1 MVLKNKASKILIVDN
16 EFPQQSASAFF
27 STELVKET
35 ATSKSHSRG
44 LTAFAVGVN
53 QAAIG
58 VDLEDFSRLGIS
70 KRKTG
75 QYFRKALNRSQLEKI
90 VSKHFPSHL
99 EDKLNS
105 LSDEQFIAQFFT
117 YWVSLEALLK
127 ATRQGLV
134 NLDLISPALCAI
146 VQNDKKVKWQGET
159 FYLSLFKPFEKTV
172 LALVQS
178 EKNPVHFYYEDCR

>member
-1 MVLKNKASKILIVDN
+1 MALKNKASKILIVDN

-44 LTAFAVGVN
+44 LTAFAVSVN

-58 VDLEDFSRLGIS
+58 LDLEDFSRQGIS

-75 QYFRKALNRSQLEKI
+75 QYFRKALNRSHLEKI

-99 EDKLNS
+99 QEKLNP
-105 LSDEQFIAQFFT
+105 LCDEQFIEHFFT

-127 ATRQGLV
+127 ATGHGLADF
-134 NLDLISPALCAI
+134 DLISPALCAI
-146 VQNDKKVKWQGET
+146 VQNDREVKWQGET
-159 FYLSLFKPFEKTV
+159 FYLSLFKPFEKSV

-178 EKNPVHFYYEDCR
+178 ENNPVHVYYEDSR